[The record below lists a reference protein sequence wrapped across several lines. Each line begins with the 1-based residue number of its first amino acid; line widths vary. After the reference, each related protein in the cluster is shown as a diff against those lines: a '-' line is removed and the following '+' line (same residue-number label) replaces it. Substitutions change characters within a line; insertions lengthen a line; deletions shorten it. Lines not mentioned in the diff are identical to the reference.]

1 MGHTLAKVPYT
12 TQPRFEAEANAAIRQ
27 LMTLPLEAIA
37 EGLKVKPQLAAENAR
52 RYAEFFTL
60 ETPQVPALLAY
71 TGIVFQQIGA
81 ADFNTDDFDFAQK
94 HLWITSFL
102 YGLLRPLDLI
112 KPYRLE
118 GDFRLPHPDSPTRFE
133 YWRPLLTNL
142 LIEATQVDDGIL
154 VNLASA
160 EMKRLFDWKRVVN
173 EVKVV
178 TPDFRTIVGDRERN
192 IVVYTKMSR
201 GQLTRHLLKQ
211 QLNAPEQLAHFEPL
225 IDGAAV
231 VLKLN

>member
-1 MGHTLAKVPYT
+1 MGHAPAQAPYT
-12 TQPRFEAEANAAIRQ
+12 TRPHFESEADSTIRQ
-27 LMTLPLEAIA
+27 LMTLPIERVAA
-37 EGLKVKPQLAAENAR
+37 GLKVKQTLAAENAR
-52 RYAEFFTL
+52 RYAEFFAT
-60 ETPQVPALLAY
+60 ETPQVPTLLAY
-71 TGIVFQQIGA
+71 TGIVFQQIGVT
-81 ADFNTDDFDFAQK
+81 DFSADDFDFAQK

-118 GDFRLPHPDSPTRFE
+118 GDFRLPDTDGPTRFE
-133 YWRPLLTNL
+133 YWRPLLTDL
-142 LIEATQVDDGIL
+142 LIESTRADDGVL

-160 EMKRLFDWKRVVN
+160 EMKRLFDWHRVVH
-173 EVKVV
+173 ELQVV

-211 QLNAPEQLAHFEPL
+211 RLSHPDLLTDFVPL

-231 VLKLN
+231 VLKLH